1 MTSDLEAST
10 VKAWRNAI
18 FVVFAL
24 TGIGLS
30 SWVSRTPAVRD
41 VLDASTAQM
50 GWIIFGLAAGSIA
63 GLTTSSHVIA
73 RVGGR
78 WTILGA
84 LLLAAL
90 GLAVV
95 GVGALA
101 AATGIIIAG
110 LALFGAGY
118 GLCDVAMNVEGAANE
133 HALDRTI
140 MPLFH
145 AAFSVGTI
153 IGAGLGT
160 LAEFS
165 KVPVVVHLVVVAA
178 VLAGTILATVRFIPV
193 GASRP
198 EAEEADAAGPV
209 TRRTRLAVWREPRT
223 LLIGVI
229 VLGLAFAEGS
239 ANDWLALAM
248 VDGHDVSNAVGSLLF
263 GVFVAA
269 MTVGRIAGVK
279 LLDAYGRVPVLLGSA
294 ACAVAGL
301 VIVIFVPNTVVASVG
316 VVLWGL
322 GSALGFP
329 VGLSAAADEPRLAAA
344 RVSVVATI
352 GYLAFLAGPPG
363 LGLLGEHV
371 GLLHAF
377 VAVLVFAAIAGL
389 ASPAA
394 RPVGTQS
401 PAAR

>member
-1 MTSDLEAST
+1 MTIDLGGHT
-10 VKAWRNAI
+10 VRAWRNAI
-18 FVVFAL
+18 FAIFAL

-41 VLDASTAQM
+41 ALDASTARM
-50 GWIIFGLAAGSIA
+50 GWIIFGLAAGSIV
-63 GLTTSSHVIA
+63 GLTTSSHVLA
-73 RVGGR
+73 RIGGR
-78 WTILGA
+78 RTILIA
-84 LLLAAL
+84 LLLASV

-95 GVGALA
+95 GIGALA
-101 AATGIIIAG
+101 TATAIVITG

-145 AAFSVGTI
+145 ASFSVGTM

-160 LAEFS
+160 IAEFTR
-165 KVPVVVHLVVVAA
+165 VPVIVHLGLVAVVI
-178 VLAGTILATVRFIPV
+178 AGTTVVTVRFLPRNAGEQDPEQADEEPV
-193 GASRP
+193 SP
-198 EAEEADAAGPV
+198 
-209 TRRTRLAVWREPRT
+209 RTRLAVWREPRT

-239 ANDWLALAM
+239 ANDWLTLAM
-248 VDGHDVSNAVGSLLF
+248 VDGHDVSNAIGSLVF
-263 GVFVAA
+263 GIFVAA
-269 MTVGRIAGVK
+269 MTLGRIVGVK
-279 LLDAYGRVPVLLGSA
+279 LLDTYGRVRVLLASA
-294 ACAVAGL
+294 ACAVTGL
-301 VIVIFVPNTVVASVG
+301 AIVIFVPSATVATAG

-329 VGLSAAADEPRLAAA
+329 VGLSAAADEPRLSAA

-352 GYLAFLAGPPG
+352 GYVAFLAGPPA
-363 LGLLGEHV
+363 LGFLGERV

-377 VAVLVFAAIAGL
+377 IAVLVFAALAGL

-394 RPVGTQS
+394 RPIGTQT
-401 PAAR
+401 PHER